1 MPIPD
6 QLPAELVPPSSRD
19 LNNSVDLVKDLL
31 KHETRS
37 RSPASL
43 DAPISRLKNR
53 SFNSSSPSLDS
64 NRDATIYK
72 HSDSEP
78 PGGFYK
84 PRNRHVDRDAVR
96 SRDDDDSPTADLSDM
111 KRRLTNTAQMLER
124 TAQTEANRTK
134 EDEELDEEMD
144 DLKYRVKRVQDDL
157 DYNARPPRTSSKEEE
172 RRRLERELLTL
183 MHERIPDVERKI
195 KAREER
201 REREKRQWAR
211 DRDRANDR
219 HGRYDDKDDY
229 YRRNDDRDRLYSRG
243 VDDRDRP
250 YSRGTYDRD
259 DERNSYRRERS
270 PSRDRDRDRDYERPR
285 SSVGR
290 SPPPVSAPFSS
301 VRREHSPSRDRDRD
315 RDFERPRS
323 TTTRSPPPV
332 SAPVSSVRDTPPIP
346 QPQRVT
352 ASPRPDVKK
361 MTPAERQAFIKAE
374 GQRLT
379 QARMAALGVTAP
391 TSSPVIDTSVEDR
404 LQQEKK
410 EAEEKAKAAEKQA
423 EERERAR
430 KERLENE
437 KSLKE
442 GRITPAPQTPD
453 LAQVKAKPTSR
464 VAPPPP
470 KPRAAPPPPRKA
482 QQAPPAVV
490 PPKPPVPVIP
500 SEPEIDREEEL
511 LRIREA
517 ELRKKRE
524 EREAQFQAKLR
535 LLEAEEEEAR
545 RQEEERYQARLQT
558 LKAKTAKAPTPPVEY
573 TPPKAPPP
581 PVVQPHPA
589 SSIRSPPPPPAPAIP
604 APAPVIAISP
614 IPSPAE
620 KSTNPFS
627 RLIKEGGSSASTSV
641 ANGNSNPWSRPP
653 TAQPPSD
660 LAPSK
665 SPAPNAVKTSYNT
678 APSSLDDDW
687 DEIEENIDS
696 DSSDDEITQSRTAR
710 ANIAQQLFGNILPRP
725 TSAAAPAPPT
735 PAPPPPPA
743 PLAPAT
749 SVAPTAPVAAP
760 SSNDVSA
767 LMQSIQGGMKLRPTK
782 TVDRSAPP
790 VSGRV
795 LGEMAP
801 PPHISAALPS
811 VSSSVVQSPIPP
823 LISSTKS
830 DRQST
835 GWLTDRAADVGAI
848 PDEIQRLPSTLED
861 DEEDIYQ
868 SPPTPN
874 IPKILVDE
882 PAIEPASDLMADI
895 DKSIRKPFLHEYL
908 SYVHHI
914 LTRTPSSFIICFRGR
929 WSRGPQCVLLLPV
942 KFYA

>member
-19 LNNSVDLVKDLL
+19 LNDSVDLVKDLL

-37 RSPASL
+37 RSPANL
-43 DAPISRLKNR
+43 DTPISRLKNR
-53 SFNSSSPSLDS
+53 SFNSSSPSLDA

-78 PGGFYK
+78 PGGYYK
-84 PRNRHVDRDAVR
+84 PRSRHVDRGAVR
-96 SRDDDDSPTADLSDM
+96 SRDDDDSQTADLSDM
-111 KRRLTNTAQMLER
+111 KRRLANTAQMLDR
-124 TAQTEANRTK
+124 TAQAEASRTK
-134 EDEELDEEMD
+134 EDEELDQEMD

-157 DYNARPPRTSSKEEE
+157 DYNARSPRTSSKEEE
-172 RRRLERELLTL
+172 RRRLERELLSL

-201 REREKRQWAR
+201 MEREKRQWAR

-229 YRRNDDRDRLYSRG
+229 YRRDDDRDRLYSRG
-243 VDDRDRP
+243 GDDRDRP

-259 DERNSYRRERS
+259 EGRNSYRRERS
-270 PSRDRDRDRDYERPR
+270 ISRDRDRDRDYERPR
-285 SSVGR
+285 SSAAR
-290 SPPPVSAPFSS
+290 SP
-301 VRREHSPSRDRDRD
+301 
-315 RDFERPRS
+315 
-323 TTTRSPPPV
+323 PPPV

-346 QPQRVT
+346 QHQKA
-352 ASPRPDVKK
+352 ASPKPDVKN
-361 MTPAERQAFIKAE
+361 MTHAERQAYFKAE
-374 GQRLT
+374 AQRRI
-379 QARMAALGVTAP
+379 QARMAALGVTTAP
-391 TSSPVIDTSVEDR
+391 TSSPILDTSVEDR

-410 EAEEKAKAAEKQA
+410 EAEEKAEAAKKQA

-430 KERLENE
+430 KERVDNA

-442 GRITPAPQTPD
+442 GRMTPAPSAPHPPAVTAP
-453 LAQVKAKPTSR
+453 VPPKPALK

-470 KPRAAPPPPRKA
+470 KPRAPPPRKVP
-482 QQAPPAVV
+482 QALPVVVSPKPPV
-490 PPKPPVPVIP
+490 PPVPVIP
-500 SEPEIDREEEL
+500 SEPDIDHEEEEL
-511 LRIREA
+511 RVREA

-524 EREAQFQAKLR
+524 EREARFQARLK

-545 RQEEERYQARLQT
+545 LQEEERYQARLQA
-558 LKAKTAKAPTPPVEY
+558 LKAKTAKSPTPPVEY
-573 TPPKAPPP
+573 SPPLALKAPPT
-581 PVVQPHPA
+581 PVVQPRPA
-589 SSIRSPPPPPAPAIP
+589 SSIRSPPLAPPAPPAPPAPTAPTAPPAPAL
-604 APAPVIAISP
+604 ALAISP

-620 KSTNPFS
+620 RSTNPFS
-627 RLIKEGGSSASTSV
+627 RLIKEGGSSASTPSV
-641 ANGNSNPWSRPP
+641 ANGSSNPWSRPP

-665 SPAPNAVKTSYNT
+665 SPVPNAVKTSYNT

-687 DEIEENIDS
+687 DEIKETDDI

-725 TSAAAPAPPT
+725 TSAAAPSS
-735 PAPPPPPA
+735 APPPPSAPSA
-743 PLAPAT
+743 PLAPT
-749 SVAPTAPVAAP
+749 TLIAPVAAP

-790 VSGRV
+790 SGRV
-795 LGEMAP
+795 LGEVAP
-801 PPHISAALPS
+801 PPHISASVQS
-811 VSSSVVQSPIPP
+811 VSPSTSQPRIPP
-823 LISSTKS
+823 LVTDNQYG

-835 GWLTDRAADVGAI
+835 GWFADRAADVGAA

-861 DEEDIYQ
+861 DEGEIYQ

-882 PAIEPASDLMADI
+882 PATEPVSDLMADI
-895 DKSIRKPFLHEYL
+895 DKSIRKPFLHDQYL

-914 LTRTPSSFIICFRGR
+914 
-929 WSRGPQCVLLLPV
+929 
-942 KFYA
+942 

>member
-1 MPIPD
+1 MLGLNGMPIPD

-19 LNNSVDLVKDLL
+19 LNSSVDLVKDLL
-31 KHETRS
+31 KHETRT
-37 RSPASL
+37 RSPASV

-53 SFNSSSPSLDS
+53 SFNSSSPSLDP

-111 KRRLTNTAQMLER
+111 KRRLANTAQMLER
-124 TAQTEANRTK
+124 TAQAEASRTK
-134 EDEELDEEMD
+134 EDEELDQEMD

-172 RRRLERELLTL
+172 RRRLERELLSL

-201 REREKRQWAR
+201 KEREKRQWAR

-229 YRRNDDRDRLYSRG
+229 YRRDDDRDRLYSRG
-243 VDDRDRP
+243 GDDRDRP

-259 DERNSYRRERS
+259 EERTSYRRERS
-270 PSRDRDRDRDYERPR
+270 ISRDRDRDRDYERPR
-285 SSVGR
+285 SSAAR
-290 SPPPVSAPFSS
+290 SP
-301 VRREHSPSRDRDRD
+301 
-315 RDFERPRS
+315 
-323 TTTRSPPPV
+323 PPPV
-332 SAPVSSVRDTPPIP
+332 SAPVSSARDTPPIP
-346 QPQRVT
+346 QPQKVA

-391 TSSPVIDTSVEDR
+391 TSSPIIDTSVEDR

-430 KERLENE
+430 KERLDNA

-442 GRITPAPQTPD
+442 GRTTPVPPTSHPPAVTAPV
-453 LAQVKAKPTSR
+453 ASKAK

-470 KPRAAPPPPRKA
+470 KPRAPPPRKVP
-482 QQAPPAVV
+482 QASPVV
-490 PPKPPVPVIP
+490 VSPKPPVPVIP
-500 SEPEIDREEEL
+500 SEPEIDHEEEL
-511 LRIREA
+511 LRAREA

-524 EREAQFQAKLR
+524 EREAQFQAKLK

-545 RQEEERYQARLQT
+545 RQEEERYQARLQA
-558 LKAKTAKAPTPPVEY
+558 LKAKTAKVPTPPIEY
-573 TPPKAPPP
+573 SPPLAPKAPPA
-581 PVVQPHPA
+581 PVVQPPPA
-589 SSIRSPPPPPAPAIP
+589 SSIRSPPPAPAPPPPVPAPAI
-604 APAPVIAISP
+604 ATSP

-627 RLIKEGGSSASTSV
+627 RLIKEGGSSASTPSV
-641 ANGNSNPWSRPP
+641 ANGSSNPWSRPP
-653 TAQPPSD
+653 TAQLPSD

-665 SPAPNAVKTSYNT
+665 SPVPNAVKTSYNT
-678 APSSLDDDW
+678 APSSIDDDW
-687 DEIEENIDS
+687 DEITENDGV

-725 TSAAAPAPPT
+725 TSAAASAPPS

-743 PLAPAT
+743 PSAPA
-749 SVAPTAPVAAP
+749 APAAPVAPVAAP
-760 SSNDVSA
+760 SGNDVSA
-767 LMQSIQGGMKLRPTK
+767 LMQSIQGGMKLRATK

-790 VSGRV
+790 VSGKV
-795 LGEMAP
+795 LGEAAP
-801 PPHISAALPS
+801 PPHISAPVQSVSPPS
-811 VSSSVVQSPIPP
+811 VAQPRSPP
-823 LISSTKS
+823 LITDTQSGH
-830 DRQST
+830 RQST
-835 GWLTDRAADVGAI
+835 GWLEDRAADVGAV
-848 PDEIQRLPSTLED
+848 PDEVQRLPSTLED
-861 DEEDIYQ
+861 DEEDFYQ

-882 PAIEPASDLMADI
+882 PAIEPVSDLMADI
-895 DKSIRKPFLHEYL
+895 DKSIRKPFLYE
-908 SYVHHI
+908 
-914 LTRTPSSFIICFRGR
+914 
-929 WSRGPQCVLLLPV
+929 
-942 KFYA
+942 

>member
-19 LNNSVDLVKDLL
+19 LNNSVDMVKDLL

-37 RSPASL
+37 RSPGSL

-53 SFNSSSPSLDS
+53 SFNSSSPSLDA

-84 PRNRHVDRDAVR
+84 PRSRHVDRDAVR
-96 SRDDDDSPTADLSDM
+96 SRNDDDSPTADLSDM
-111 KRRLTNTAQMLER
+111 KRRLANTAQMLER
-124 TAQTEANRTK
+124 TAQAEANRTK
-134 EDEELDEEMD
+134 EDEELDQEMD

-157 DYNARPPRTSSKEEE
+157 EYNARPPRTFSKDEEK
-172 RRRLERELLTL
+172 RRLERELLSL

-201 REREKRQWAR
+201 KEKEKRQWAR

-229 YRRNDDRDRLYSRG
+229 YRRDDDRDRLYSRG
-243 VDDRDRP
+243 GDDRDRP
-250 YSRGTYDRD
+250 YSRGSYGRD
-259 DERNSYRRERS
+259 EERNSYRRERS
-270 PSRDRDRDRDYERPR
+270 ISRDRDRDREYERPR
-285 SSVGR
+285 SSAGR
-290 SPPPVSAPFSS
+290 SPPPPA
-301 VRREHSPSRDRDRD
+301 
-315 RDFERPRS
+315 
-323 TTTRSPPPV
+323 

-346 QPQRVT
+346 QPQKVT

-391 TSSPVIDTSVEDR
+391 TSSSPILDTSVEDR

-430 KERLENE
+430 KERLDNAR
-437 KSLKE
+437 SLKE
-442 GRITPAPQTPD
+442 GKTTPVPPTPRSPAVAAPVTP
-453 LAQVKAKPTSR
+453 KATPKA
-464 VAPPPP
+464 APPPP
-470 KPRAAPPPPRKA
+470 KPRAPPPPPRKVP
-482 QQAPPAVV
+482 QASPVV
-490 PPKPPVPVIP
+490 VSPKPPAPVIP
-500 SEPEIDREEEL
+500 SEPDIDHEEEL
-511 LRIREA
+511 LRAREA

-524 EREAQFQAKLR
+524 EREAQFQAKLK

-545 RQEEERYQARLQT
+545 RQEEERYQARLQA

-573 TPPKAPPP
+573 TPPLAPKAPPT
-581 PVVQPHPA
+581 PVVQPLPA
-589 SSIRSPPPPPAPAIP
+589 PVRSPPPASPIP
-604 APAPVIAISP
+604 APAPAISP

-627 RLIKEGGSSASTSV
+627 RLIKEGGSSASTPSV
-641 ANGNSNPWSRPP
+641 ANSSSNPWSRPP

-660 LAPSK
+660 LAPSQ
-665 SPAPNAVKTSYNT
+665 SPVPNAVKTSYNT
-678 APSSLDDDW
+678 APSSIDDDW
-687 DEIEENIDS
+687 DEIKENDDS

-710 ANIAQQLFGNILPRP
+710 ANIAQQLFGSILPRP
-725 TSAAAPAPPT
+725 VSAAASAPT
-735 PAPPPPPA
+735 SPAPPPPPPPA
-743 PLAPAT
+743 PSAPSAP
-749 SVAPTAPVAAP
+749 VAPTAPAAPIASIAPVAAP
-760 SSNDVSA
+760 SGNDVSA

-790 VSGRV
+790 VSGKV
-795 LGEMAP
+795 LGEVAT
-801 PPHISAALPS
+801 PPHISAPVQS
-811 VSSSVVQSPIPP
+811 VSPPSIVQPRIPP
-823 LISSTKS
+823 LISDTESRH
-830 DRQST
+830 RQST
-835 GWLTDRAADVGAI
+835 GWLADRAADVGAA

-868 SPPTPN
+868 SPPTPS

-882 PAIEPASDLMADI
+882 PAIEPVSDLMADI
-895 DKSIRKPFLHEYL
+895 DKSIRKPFLHDQWL

-914 LTRTPSSFIICFRGR
+914 
-929 WSRGPQCVLLLPV
+929 
-942 KFYA
+942 

>member
-53 SFNSSSPSLDS
+53 SFNSSSSSLDA

-111 KRRLTNTAQMLER
+111 KRRLANTAQMLER
-124 TAQTEANRTK
+124 TAQAEANRTK
-134 EDEELDEEMD
+134 EDEELDQEMD

-172 RRRLERELLTL
+172 RRRLERELLSL

-201 REREKRQWAR
+201 KEKEKRQWAR

-219 HGRYDDKDDY
+219 HGRYDDRDDY
-229 YRRNDDRDRLYSRG
+229 YRRDDDRDRLYSRG
-243 VDDRDRP
+243 GDDRDRP

-259 DERNSYRRERS
+259 EERNSYRRERS

-285 SSVGR
+285 SSAAR
-290 SPPPVSAPFSS
+290 SPPPA
-301 VRREHSPSRDRDRD
+301 SP
-315 RDFERPRS
+315 
-323 TTTRSPPPV
+323 
-332 SAPVSSVRDTPPIP
+332 PVSSVRDTPPIP
-346 QPQRVT
+346 QHRKVT

-379 QARMAALGVTAP
+379 QARMAALGVTTAA
-391 TSSPVIDTSVEDR
+391 TSSPVLDTSVEDR

-430 KERLENE
+430 KERLDNE

-442 GRITPAPQTPD
+442 GKMTPVPPAPHPPAVTAPKATP
-453 LAQVKAKPTSR
+453 K

-470 KPRAAPPPPRKA
+470 KPRAPPPPRKVP
-482 QQAPPAVV
+482 QASPAVV
-490 PPKPPVPVIP
+490 SPKPPVPVIP
-500 SEPEIDREEEL
+500 SEPEIDHDEEL
-511 LRIREA
+511 LRAREA

-524 EREAQFQAKLR
+524 EREAQFQAKLK
-535 LLEAEEEEAR
+535 LLEEEEEEAR
-545 RQEEERYQARLQT
+545 RQEEERYQARLQA
-558 LKAKTAKAPTPPVEY
+558 LKAKTAKAPTPPV
-573 TPPKAPPP
+573 TPPLAPKAPPT
-581 PVVQPHPA
+581 PVVQPHPPA
-589 SSIRSPPPPPAPAIP
+589 SSIRSPPPAPPAPASPVP
-604 APAPVIAISP
+604 APAIAIPP

-627 RLIKEGGSSASTSV
+627 RLIKEGGSSASTPSV
-641 ANGNSNPWSRPP
+641 ANSSSNPWSRPP
-653 TAQPPSD
+653 TAQSPSD
-660 LAPSK
+660 FAPSK
-665 SPAPNAVKTSYNT
+665 SPVPNAVKTSYNT
-678 APSSLDDDW
+678 APSSIDDDW
-687 DEIEENIDS
+687 DEIKENDDF
-696 DSSDDEITQSRTAR
+696 DSSDDEFTQSRTAR

-725 TSAAAPAPPT
+725 TSAAASAPSS
-735 PAPPPPPA
+735 PAPPPPRP
-743 PLAPAT
+743 PSAPA
-749 SVAPTAPVAAP
+749 APTAPIAPVTAP

-795 LGEMAP
+795 LGEVAP
-801 PPHISAALPS
+801 PPHISASVQS
-811 VSSSVVQSPIPP
+811 VSPSIAQPRIPP
-823 LISSTKS
+823 LITDTHSGH
-830 DRQST
+830 RQST
-835 GWLTDRAADVGAI
+835 GWLADRAADVGAA

-861 DEEDIYQ
+861 NEEDIYE
-868 SPPTPN
+868 SPPILN

-882 PAIEPASDLMADI
+882 PVNEPLMADI
-895 DKSIRKPFLHEYL
+895 DKSIRKPFLHE
-908 SYVHHI
+908 
-914 LTRTPSSFIICFRGR
+914 
-929 WSRGPQCVLLLPV
+929 
-942 KFYA
+942 

>member
-19 LNNSVDLVKDLL
+19 LNNSVDMVKDLL

-37 RSPASL
+37 RSPGSL

-53 SFNSSSPSLDS
+53 SFNSSSPSLDA

-84 PRNRHVDRDAVR
+84 PRSRHVDRDAVR
-96 SRDDDDSPTADLSDM
+96 SRNDDDSPTADLSDM
-111 KRRLTNTAQMLER
+111 KRRLANTAQMLER
-124 TAQTEANRTK
+124 TAQAEANRTK
-134 EDEELDEEMD
+134 EDEELDQEMD

-157 DYNARPPRTSSKEEE
+157 EYNARPPRTFSKDEEK
-172 RRRLERELLTL
+172 RRLERELLSL

-201 REREKRQWAR
+201 KEKEKRQWAR

-229 YRRNDDRDRLYSRG
+229 YRRDDDRDRLYPRSG
-243 VDDRDRP
+243 DDRDRP
-250 YSRGTYDRD
+250 YSRGSYDRD
-259 DERNSYRRERS
+259 EERNSYRRERS
-270 PSRDRDRDRDYERPR
+270 ISRDRDRDRDYERPR
-285 SSVGR
+285 SSAGR
-290 SPPPVSAPFSS
+290 SPPPPA
-301 VRREHSPSRDRDRD
+301 
-315 RDFERPRS
+315 
-323 TTTRSPPPV
+323 

-346 QPQRVT
+346 QPQKVT

-391 TSSPVIDTSVEDR
+391 TSSPILDTSVEDR

-430 KERLENE
+430 KERLDNAR
-437 KSLKE
+437 SLKE
-442 GRITPAPQTPD
+442 GKTTPVPPTPHSPV
-453 LAQVKAKPTSR
+453 AVPVTSKAKPKA
-464 VAPPPP
+464 APPPP
-470 KPRAAPPPPRKA
+470 KPRAPPPPPRKVP
-482 QQAPPAVV
+482 QASPVV
-490 PPKPPVPVIP
+490 VSPKPPAPVIP
-500 SEPEIDREEEL
+500 TEPDVDHEEEL
-511 LRIREA
+511 LRAREA
-517 ELRKKRE
+517 EIRKKRE

-545 RQEEERYQARLQT
+545 RQEEERYQARLQA

-573 TPPKAPPP
+573 TPPLAPKAPPT
-581 PVVQPHPA
+581 PVVQPLPA
-589 SSIRSPPPPPAPAIP
+589 PVQSPPPAPPVP
-604 APAPVIAISP
+604 APAPAISP

-627 RLIKEGGSSASTSV
+627 RLIKEGGSSASTPSV
-641 ANGNSNPWSRPP
+641 ANSSSNPWSRPP

-660 LAPSK
+660 LAPSQ
-665 SPAPNAVKTSYNT
+665 SPVPNAVKTSYNT
-678 APSSLDDDW
+678 APSSIDDDW
-687 DEIEENIDS
+687 DEIKENDDS

-710 ANIAQQLFGNILPRP
+710 ANIAQQLFGSILPRP
-725 TSAAAPAPPT
+725 VSAAASAPT
-735 PAPPPPPA
+735 SPAPPPPPA
-743 PLAPAT
+743 PSAPAAPAT
-749 SVAPTAPVAAP
+749 PIASIAPVAAP
-760 SSNDVSA
+760 SGNDVSA

-790 VSGRV
+790 VSGKV
-795 LGEMAP
+795 LGEVAP
-801 PPHISAALPS
+801 PHNSAS
-811 VSSSVVQSPIPP
+811 VQSMSPPSIVQPRIPP
-823 LISSTKS
+823 LVSESGH
-830 DRQST
+830 RQST
-835 GWLTDRAADVGAI
+835 GWLTDRAADVGAV

-861 DEEDIYQ
+861 DEEEDIYQ
-868 SPPTPN
+868 SPTPS

-882 PAIEPASDLMADI
+882 PAIEPVSDLMADI
-895 DKSIRKPFLHEYL
+895 DKSIRKPFFHDQCL

-914 LTRTPSSFIICFRGR
+914 
-929 WSRGPQCVLLLPV
+929 
-942 KFYA
+942 